1 MFNDWRFKGSPPVAK
16 GGLCSYAGAQLRCKT
31 LTGESVALGS
41 LCIASNTEQPILSSA
56 QQTALVRFAD
66 MLTAEIVSYTR
77 EARRRQRHVMAQLL
91 AECRID
97 ELEGT
102 QTRIL
107 AILREVYPSAH
118 IEICEANDAGL
129 VPLPTHAPID
139 PNDVQDGLWEDTEFI
154 EELIET
160 SNNTKLSTSRTIR
173 AILFP
178 CQTHPVHRY
187 LVVSSTQ
194 LQTVFDD
201 IDAWFVERCSASL
214 AKIIQEHSL
223 TEALMAKEKFLR
235 GITHQLRTPIHGVLG
250 SCELLAE
257 ELLQR
262 NMLQDESQAPVATTS
277 SIIKT
282 IRDSGKELM
291 STVNNMLKL
300 NRWAETVVSRK
311 PAGPQAWAQLEG
323 DILHDVDQ
331 AIPDHEL
338 LNVSLFFE
346 NYLISDGSLAMLD
359 MTLLKECIQSLILN
373 ALHATREGAVV
384 TVITATPDCS
394 RVIVDVLDTGCGIA
408 PADHSRVFEAYEKVN
423 IHSRGAGLGLT
434 LAANIAKLMN
444 GSVTLVTSSQDPEQH
459 GSHFRAEFYAPPPP
473 TPADSTVRA
482 SSMEAELHCIPRTF
496 QIVRDPGH
504 TADLVMHFAS
514 YLEHQGF
521 KQADTAGDSFAL
533 IPYTPDLDEF
543 QRLVATT
550 GSEQI
555 SICLAPTGALHN
567 EFCDESRVRF
577 FSGPFSSSR
586 LQDIMRDIDQN
597 YRGLQI
603 ERSSMKTVALE
614 ARKDGI
620 YEVSQVEL
628 EWLPVEVVPF
638 ALLVDDNMVN
648 LRILRMYCVKR
659 GIEHITAVNG
669 QEAIDR
675 FEESVQKGRPFNLV
689 LMDLQMP
696 VRDGIEA
703 TEQIRSIEKEAGP
716 AAVMPSR
723 IFMVTG
729 QDSAA
734 DKARS
739 VAAGA
744 DEFYVKPMGMK
755 MLDAGI
761 GQYFPGFERTLV
773 ASKSHA
779 KS

>member
-31 LTGESVALGS
+31 LTGESIALGS

-56 QQTALVRFAD
+56 QQSALVRFAD
-66 MLTAEIVSYTR
+66 MLTAEIISYTR

-97 ELEGT
+97 ELEDT
-102 QTRIL
+102 QARIL
-107 AILREVYPSAH
+107 AILREVYPSAC
-118 IEICEANDAGL
+118 IEICEATDDGQ
-129 VPLPTHAPID
+129 VPLPTHEPID
-139 PNDVQDGLWEDTEFI
+139 PIDLQDGLWEDTEFI

-160 SNNTKLSTSRTIR
+160 SNYAKLKTSRTIR

-178 CQTHPVHRY
+178 CQTHPVRRY

-194 LQTVFDD
+194 LQNVFDD
-201 IDAWFVERCSASL
+201 IDAWFVERCAASL
-214 AKIIQEHSL
+214 AKVIQERSL

-257 ELLQR
+257 ELSSR
-262 NMLQDESQAPVATTS
+262 NILDDESQAPVATTR

-311 PAGPQAWAQLEG
+311 PAGAQAWAQLEN

-338 LNVSLFFE
+338 SNVSLLFE
-346 NYLISDGSLAMLD
+346 NYLINNESPTMLD

-373 ALHATREGAVV
+373 ALYATREGAVV
-384 TVITATPDCS
+384 TVINATPDLS
-394 RVIVDVLDTGCGIA
+394 HVIVDVLDTGCGIA
-408 PADHSRVFEAYEKVN
+408 PADHSRVFEAYEKVD

-444 GSVTLVTSSQDPEQH
+444 GSVTLVTSSQGPEQH

-473 TPADSTVRA
+473 TTADPTVRA
-482 SSMEAELHCIPRTF
+482 SSSWEAELHCIPRTF
-496 QIVRDPGH
+496 CIVRDPEQI
-504 TADLVMHFAS
+504 ADLAMHFGS

-521 KQADTAGDSFAL
+521 KQADTARDSFAL
-533 IPYTPDLDEF
+533 IPYTPDLDVF
-543 QRLVATT
+543 QRLVAST
-550 GSEQI
+550 GPEQI
-555 SICLAPTGALHN
+555 AICLTPTGALHN
-567 EFCDESRVRF
+567 QLCDGKRVRF
-577 FSGPFSSSR
+577 FSGSFSSSR
-586 LQDIMRDIDQN
+586 LQDIMREIDQN
-597 YRGLQI
+597 YRDLQI
-603 ERSSMKTVALE
+603 ERSSMRTVAIE
-614 ARKDGI
+614 GRNDGDH
-620 YEVSQVEL
+620 EVSQVKL

-648 LRILRMYCVKR
+648 LRILRMYCAKR

-669 QEAIDR
+669 QEASDR
-675 FEESVQKGRPFNLV
+675 FRESIQKGRPFNLV

-696 VRDGIEA
+696 VRDGVEA
-703 TEQIRSIEKEAGP
+703 TEQIREMEKDAGP
-716 AAVMPSR
+716 AVVTPSR

-729 QDSAA
+729 QDSAV
-734 DKARS
+734 DKSRS

-761 GQYFPGFERTLV
+761 GQYFPGFERTL
-773 ASKSHA
+773 ASSKP
-779 KS
+779 